1 MFKYLD
7 TGRSRKIYRENF
19 FRPLGPQFGLKI
31 MSSMFKYLTPSVC
44 MKIGHI
50 THGETLT

>member
-7 TGRSRKIYRENF
+7 RGRSRKIYRENF
-19 FRPLGPQFGLKI
+19 FWPLGSQLGLKI
-31 MSSMFKYLTPSVC
+31 MNSMFKYLTPSVC

>member
-1 MFKYLD
+1 MFKYLER
-7 TGRSRKIYRENF
+7 GKSRKIYRENF
-19 FRPLGPQFGLKI
+19 FQFGLKI